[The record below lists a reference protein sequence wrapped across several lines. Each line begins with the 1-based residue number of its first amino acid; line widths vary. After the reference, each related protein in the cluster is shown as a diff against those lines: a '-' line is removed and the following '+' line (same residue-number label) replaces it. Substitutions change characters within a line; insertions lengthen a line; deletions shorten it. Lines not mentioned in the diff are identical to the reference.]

1 MAKKN
6 RSTTSDYLD
15 YPEYERLL
23 SALREDELY
32 LWELFARLSFCT
44 ACRASDILNMK
55 WQDIFDKE
63 EVAVTEMKTGKSRTI
78 TFNNSV
84 RKKMSELYKLLGSPS
99 CGNYIF
105 HGKKSNE
112 HFSIQ
117 YVNRRLKDFKFE
129 YKLDVGNFSTH
140 TFRKTFGRYVY
151 EKNEKNEKSLESLVL
166 LNKIFKH
173 TNLNVT
179 ETYIGITQDSINRVF
194 DSIKF

>member
-6 RSTTSDYLD
+6 RLTTSDYLE
-15 YPEYERLL
+15 YQEYERLL
-23 SALREDELY
+23 LTLREDKLY

-44 ACRASDILNMK
+44 ACRASDVLNMK
-55 WQDIFDKE
+55 WQDVLSKE
-63 EVAVTEMKTGKSRTI
+63 KVAVTEIKTGKSRII

-84 RKKMSELYKLLGSPS
+84 RKKINELYKLLGSPS
-99 CGNYIF
+99 CDNYIF
-105 HGKKSNE
+105 QGEKSNG

-117 YVNRRLKDFKFE
+117 YVNRKLKDFKFK

-151 EKNEKNEKSLESLVL
+151 EKNEKSLESLVL
-166 LNKIFKH
+166 LNKIFNH